1 MIYRAS
7 HITSYT
13 YEDPVS
19 TCHSEVRLL
28 PRNCPHQQVQSCRIH
43 IEPEPSVFSVRTDYF
58 GNYVHHFAILE
69 AHASLIVKATSLV
82 EVTAPAIVDPALT
95 PPWEDVRDHI
105 RAYPDP
111 HALEAFEF
119 TCESQFITT
128 APEFGAYARQSFT
141 PGRPLLEGAVELCGR
156 IYREFTYVP
165 SSTTIDT
172 PVMEVFRTRRGVCQ
186 DFAHFM
192 IAALRSL
199 GLAARYVS
207 GYLRSGANY
216 TGAEASHAWLS
227 LFLPPAGWV
236 DLDPTNDV
244 IPGEGHVTVAWG
256 RDYGDVTPVKGVTLG
271 GGEHEI
277 TVEVR
282 VRPLLDTHPTAA

>member
-13 YEDPVS
+13 YEDAVS
-19 TCHSEVRLL
+19 TCHSEVRLI
-28 PRNCPHQQVQSCRIH
+28 PRARANQHVQSSRIH
-43 IEPEPSVFSVRTDYF
+43 IEPEPAVFTVRMDYF
-58 GNYVHHFAILE
+58 GNHVHHFSILE

-82 EVTAPAIVDPALT
+82 EVTAPSVVDPALT

-105 RAYPDP
+105 RAYPDAA
-111 HALEAFEF
+111 ALEAFEF
-119 TCESQFITT
+119 TCESGFVTVSPDF
-128 APEFGAYARQSFT
+128 AAYARQSFT
-141 PGRPLLEGAVELCGR
+141 TRRPLLEAALDLCAR
-156 IYREFTYVP
+156 IHRDFKYKP

-172 PVMEVFRTRRGVCQ
+172 PVSEVFRTREGVCQ
-186 DFAHFM
+186 DFAHLM

-227 LFLPPAGWV
+227 IFLPPSGWV
-236 DLDPTNDV
+236 DLDPTNNL

-271 GGEHEI
+271 GGEHKIE
-277 TVEVR
+277 VEVR
-282 VRPLLDTHPTAA
+282 VRPLADPHPAA